1 MAEKVKEKDRMKKN
15 DEKDRAEEVIIER
28 TNIDISLDN
37 NSDPNSDQSS
47 VEDENGQVDNP
58 QLDEIEQLKLKNDDL
73 QNRLVRIQADYDN
86 FRKRTIKEKEELAKY
101 ATAKLVESL
110 LNAVDNFERALQ
122 ASNESKNY
130 DSLIQGVEMVY
141 RQLGDALVKEGLEPI
156 EAIGQPFNPDFHQAV
171 MQVETDQYEA
181 GYVVEELQKGYIF
194 KGKVI
199 RPSMVKVSA

>member
-15 DEKDRAEEVIIER
+15 DEKDRAEEVIIEEKN
-28 TNIDISLDN
+28 TDISLDN
-37 NSDPNSDQSS
+37 DPDSNSDQSS
-47 VEDENGQVDNP
+47 IEDENGQIDNP

-73 QNRLVRIQADYDN
+73 QNRLIRIQADYDN

-101 ATAKLVESL
+101 ATVKLVESL

-141 RQLGDALVKEGLEPI
+141 RQLGDALAKEGLEPI
-156 EAIGQPFNPDFHQAV
+156 EAIGQPFNPEFHQAV

>member
-1 MAEKVKEKDRMKKN
+1 MAQKVKEKDRMKKN
-15 DEKDRAEEVIIER
+15 DEKDRAEEVIIEEKN
-28 TNIDISLDN
+28 TDISLDN
-37 NSDPNSDQSS
+37 DPDSNSDQSS
-47 VEDENGQVDNP
+47 IEDENGQIDNP

-73 QNRLVRIQADYDN
+73 QNRLIRIQADYDN

-101 ATAKLVESL
+101 ATVKLVESL

-141 RQLGDALVKEGLEPI
+141 RQLGDALAKEGLEPI
-156 EAIGQPFNPDFHQAV
+156 EAIGQPFNPEFHQAV